1 VKLRQA
7 LDKARLFRSEDS
19 APQVIDIRSI
29 PQAAEAE
36 WAPPQYTVSTRV
48 ELDEQALIANRC
60 VCFRTDAPELEYYKV
75 LRTKIQH
82 IAHSKGWNAVM
93 IASPRECAA
102 KTLTAVNL
110 ALTFAKAFN
119 QTVMLVDCDLRR
131 QQVQR
136 LLGYQSEF
144 GLVDYLVDRRP
155 LQELI
160 VWPSIGQMTVISG
173 GRSVPNSA
181 ELMGSPR
188 MRSLVAELKSRYE
201 DRTILFNS
209 APVLE
214 GADALSLAALVDGI
228 VVVVAEGDT
237 GMRDVKKAV
246 GMLPTEKLIGYALA
260 QPGASS
266 KPNKPGAQ

>member
-7 LDKARLFRSEDS
+7 LDKAKHYRDADAE
-19 APQVIDIRSI
+19 PQVIGIQPSRS
-29 PQAAEAE
+29 PTETE
-36 WAPPQYTVSTRV
+36 WAPPQYSVSARV
-48 ELDEQALIANRC
+48 DLDEETLIANRC
-60 VCFRTDAPELEYYKV
+60 ACFRTDAPELEYYKV

-82 IAHSKGWNAVM
+82 ITRAKGWKTVM
-93 IASPRECAA
+93 ITSPRECSG

-110 ALTFAKAFN
+110 SMTFAKAFN

-131 QQVQR
+131 QQVHR
-136 LLGYQSEF
+136 LLGYDTGV

-160 VWPSIGQMTVISG
+160 VWPSGGQMTIISG
-173 GRSVPNSA
+173 GRSVSNSA
-181 ELMGSPR
+181 ELMGSAR
-188 MRSLVAELKSRYE
+188 MQALVAELKSRYD
-201 DRTILFNS
+201 DRTILFDS

-228 VVVVAEGDT
+228 VIVVAEGES

-246 GMLPTEKLIGYALA
+246 VNLPAEKLIGYVLTRSAEPA
-260 QPGASS
+260 ERHGR
-266 KPNKPGAQ
+266 